1 MDRILKETFH
11 KAKKDYVCTACYIM
25 LQVDSF
31 ENLCTQYDLTPE
43 EVEAFTKAKENGFK
57 ILKGETFLYQ
67 TGVYD
72 GDFYSH
78 KAIPAIH
85 DICLKRGFYG
95 ED

>member
-1 MDRILKETFH
+1 MNKILKETFY
-11 KAKKDYVCTACYIM
+11 KAKKDYPCTACYIM
-25 LQVDSF
+25 LQVDGF
-31 ENLCTQYDLTPE
+31 ENLCTQYNLILE
-43 EVEAFTKAKENGFK
+43 EVEVFTKVKESGFK
-57 ILKGETFLYQ
+57 ILKGETYLYQ

>member
-25 LQVDSF
+25 LNVDDF
-31 ENLCTQYDLTPE
+31 KNLCKNYGLTSE
-43 EVEAFTKAKENGFK
+43 EVGEFTKAKENGFK
-57 ILKGETFLYQ
+57 ILKGETYFYQ
-67 TGVYD
+67 AGVYD
-72 GDFYSH
+72 GNFYSA

-85 DICLKRGFYG
+85 DICYKRGFYV